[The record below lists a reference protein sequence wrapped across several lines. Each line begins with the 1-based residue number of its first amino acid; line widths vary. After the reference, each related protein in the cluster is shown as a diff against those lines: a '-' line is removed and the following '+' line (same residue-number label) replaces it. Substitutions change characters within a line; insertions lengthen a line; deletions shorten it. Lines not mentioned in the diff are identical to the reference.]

1 MFEPSRS
8 TEYILLLFVPKHA
21 PFNLWDRDSRRGVK
35 LYVRRV
41 FILDDAE
48 QLMPRYLRFVRGV
61 VDSNDLPLNIS
72 REILQHNKVID
83 TIRATA
89 VKKLLGLFEDLV
101 AEGKYAEIWTT
112 FGRVIK
118 EGIIEDTANRERIA
132 KLLRFSS
139 TRTDSETEDVSL
151 DDYVGRMKEGQKDI
165 YYLIAEG
172 FLTAKNSPHIE
183 VFREKGI
190 EVLLL
195 SDPVDEW
202 VVTHLA
208 EYDGKSLKS
217 VSKGDLDLGTLE
229 DKDEKKRAE
238 ETAGEYQDLI
248 ARVKKSL
255 DTRVKDVRVT
265 HRLTSSPACLVADE
279 HGLGANLERL
289 LKSAGQEVSASPPI
303 LEINPS
309 HPIVQRLR
317 DQEGGARFD
326 DWARILFDQALLS
339 EGGKLEDP
347 AGFVHRLNEMF
358 LVMAGGAASAP
369 HEAEETH

>member
-1 MFEPSRS
+1 
-8 TEYILLLFVPKHA
+8 
-21 PFNLWDRDSRRGVK
+21 
-35 LYVRRV
+35 
-41 FILDDAE
+41 
-48 QLMPRYLRFVRGV
+48 
-61 VDSNDLPLNIS
+61 
-72 REILQHNKVID
+72 
-83 TIRATA
+83 
-89 VKKLLGLFEDLV
+89 
-101 AEGKYAEIWTT
+101 
-112 FGRVIK
+112 
-118 EGIIEDTANRERIA
+118 
-132 KLLRFSS
+132 
-139 TRTDSETEDVSL
+139 
-151 DDYVGRMKEGQKDI
+151 MKEGQKDI
-165 YYLIAEG
+165 YYLIAES
-172 FLTAKNSPHIE
+172 FLTAKNSPHLE
-183 VFREKGI
+183 VFRKKGI

-289 LKSAGQEVSASPPI
+289 LKSAGQEVPASPPI

-317 DQEGGARFD
+317 DQDGGARFD